1 MLKTLKNALL
11 ISTLLLLALAPAG
24 AKARAA
30 AAPKGAAAEIT
41 INFVDV
47 EVSSLIRIMSEITRK
62 NFIYDAEGGAKGRVT
77 IVAPAKLTS
86 DEAMDLFVSALE
98 LKGFAVVPSGD
109 AYKIIPSSLA
119 KQSGMRVSDGAGP
132 ARGDQYIVRLITL
145 EYVSFQEA
153 LSAVQPLI
161 SRYGQVSSFGSK
173 NALMVVDTS
182 SNVDKILDILK
193 SVDRPPAGAPE
204 PELVYL
210 RHAQA
215 EALVQIL
222 RQEEQRRT
230 GLKRGPDGQAD
241 SGVSLDPRLN
251 AIILSSSPAEREY
264 YRRFISLLD
273 VAPPEASSRLHV
285 YYLENAN
292 AADLGKVLSSLLDP
306 IRAAAADKGAPT
318 AQMPFGI
325 TGRISITPFDGTNS
339 LIIMASPSDYRNL
352 VQVIEKLDRRPKQV
366 FVEAM
371 ITEVSID
378 KAVEL
383 GNRWRATGMHDGDP
397 VVVGGFGTVDQSAIQ
412 SVVSG
417 LAGLSIGGLGN
428 FITVPVTRPDGTS
441 FNLTAPGFAA
451 LFSLSSFRDVVNV
464 LSTPHLLTS
473 DNSEAEIM
481 VGENVPFL
489 SKLERETGTTG
500 QPLIQSIERKD
511 VGIKLRIKPKISEG
525 DFVKLDIYQEIS
537 AISPTTV
544 AGASDLITTKRSAQ
558 TSVVAKNNQ
567 TVVIG
572 GLIQTR
578 KTNSTV
584 KVPLL
589 GDIPILGWLF
599 KFKRDQ
605 DQKTNLLVFITP
617 YIVNDFQGL
626 DELRMRKE
634 SEFDQNSRPAK
645 PQGGAAP

>member
-1 MLKTLKNALL
+1 MLKPLKKALL
-11 ISTLLLLALAPAG
+11 VSFLLLLPLATVEAP
-24 AKARAA
+24 ARAA
-30 AAPKGAAAEIT
+30 AEKIT

-62 NFIYDAEGGAKGRVT
+62 NFIYDAEGGARGKVT

-98 LKGFAVVPSGD
+98 LKGLAVVPSGD
-109 AYKIIPSSLA
+109 SYKIVPSSLA
-119 KQSGMRVSDGAGP
+119 KQSGMKVSDGTGR

-145 EYVSFQEA
+145 EYISNQEA
-153 LSAVQPLI
+153 FTAVQPLI

-173 NALMVVDTS
+173 NALLVVDTAA
-182 SNVDKILDILK
+182 NVNKVLDILK
-193 SVDRPPAGAPE
+193 SVDRPAGPSE
-204 PELVYL
+204 PEIVYL

-215 EALVQIL
+215 EVLIQIL

-230 GLKRGPDGQAD
+230 GLKRGPDGQNESGISPD
-241 SGVSLDPRLN
+241 SRLN
-251 AIILSSSPAEREY
+251 AIILSNSPNERDY

-285 YYLENAN
+285 YYLENAD

-306 IRAAAADKGAPT
+306 GRAVADKGPAPQ
-318 AQMPFGI
+318 AMPFGI
-325 TGRISITPFDGTNS
+325 TGRISITPFEGTNS
-339 LIIMASPSDYRNL
+339 LIVMASPPDYQNL
-352 VQVIEKLDRRPKQV
+352 VQIIEKLDRRPKQV

-383 GNRWRATGMHDGDP
+383 GNRWRVSGQRNGEP
-397 VVVGGFGTVDQSAIQ
+397 VVIGGFGTVDQTSIQ

-417 LAGLSIGGLGN
+417 LAGLTVGGLGN

-473 DNSEAEIM
+473 DNSDAEIM

-558 TSVVAKNNQ
+558 TTVVVKNNQ

-589 GDIPILGWLF
+589 GDIPVLGWLF

-626 DELRMRKE
+626 EDIRLRKE
-634 SEFDQNSRPAK
+634 SEFDQNSRPAR
-645 PQGGAAP
+645 PSGGAAP

>member
-1 MLKTLKNALL
+1 MKMLKSFKKAVLL
-11 ISTLLLLALAPAG
+11 SSLLLLLAPAVG
-24 AKARAA
+24 AAQE
-30 AAPKGAAAEIT
+30 AAPKGGAAAEKIT

-62 NFIYDAEGGAKGRVT
+62 NFLFDADGGARGKVT

-98 LKGFAVVPSGD
+98 LKGLAVIPSGD
-109 AYKIIPSSLA
+109 SYKIIPSSLA
-119 KQSGMRVSDGAGP
+119 KQSGMKVSDGPGA
-132 ARGDQYIVRLITL
+132 ARGDQYIVRLVTL
-145 EYVSFQEA
+145 EYVSNHEA
-153 LSAVQPLI
+153 LVAVQPLV

-173 NALMVVDTS
+173 NALMVVDTAA
-182 SNVDKILDILK
+182 NVDKILKILET
-193 SVDRPPAGAPE
+193 VDRPAGTRE

-215 EALVQIL
+215 ESLIQIL
-222 RQEEQRRT
+222 RHEEQRRT
-230 GLKRGPDGQAD
+230 GLKRGPDGQPD
-241 SGVSLDPRLN
+241 SGISLDTRLN
-251 AIILSSSPAEREY
+251 AIILSNSPGEREY

-285 YYLENAN
+285 HYLENAS
-292 AADLGKVLSSLLDP
+292 ASDLGKVLSSLLDP
-306 IRAAAADKGAPT
+306 GRAAADKGAAPE
-318 AQMPFGI
+318 MPFGI
-325 TGRISITPFDGTNS
+325 TGRISITPFEGTNS
-339 LIIMASPSDYRNL
+339 LIIMASPADYRNL
-352 VQVIEKLDRRPKQV
+352 VQVIEKLDRRPRQV

-383 GNRWRATGMHDGDP
+383 GNRWRATGIHNGDP
-397 VVVGGFGTVDQSAIQ
+397 VVIGGFGTVDQSAIQ
-412 SVVSG
+412 SVVTG
-417 LAGLSIGGLGN
+417 LAGLSVGGLGN

-525 DFVKLDIYQEIS
+525 GFVKLDIYQEIS

-572 GLIQTR
+572 GLIQSR

-589 GDIPILGWLF
+589 GDIPVLGWLF
-599 KFKRDQ
+599 KFKREQ

-626 DELRMRKE
+626 EDLRMRKE
-634 SEFDQNSRPAK
+634 SEFDNMSSPGMPR
-645 PQGGAAP
+645 GGSAP